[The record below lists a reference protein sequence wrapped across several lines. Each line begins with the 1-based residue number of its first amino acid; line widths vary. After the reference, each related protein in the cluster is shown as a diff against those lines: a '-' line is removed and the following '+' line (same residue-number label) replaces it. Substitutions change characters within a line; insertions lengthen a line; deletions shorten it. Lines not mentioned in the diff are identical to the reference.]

1 MYESFLIS
9 RRFTERYLS
18 CISESESEIGAACL
32 RLQQVGVRKPREMDE
47 QTGSSIS
54 VSLLQ
59 ALGLNSAGTS
69 EKYTVLPI
77 FVCRLQPHAPAP
89 ILNWLRYG
97 DYP

>member
-9 RRFTERYLS
+9 RRFTETYLG

-32 RLQQVGVRKPREMDE
+32 RIQVGVRKPREMDE
-47 QTGSSIS
+47 QTDSSVS

-89 ILNWLRYG
+89 VLHWLKYG